1 MQLKINYKKILV
13 TVLWIIAISGLMASL
28 AFVSKKETVV
38 RSGKVN
44 VSVNAAGENEFIDED
59 DVKTFFAERNDALAN
74 TELKNIDINALEKAL
89 NSHPAV
95 ENADLSVAVNGD
107 IKIEVKQRTPLVRV
121 FNMSGESYYI
131 DTQSKLMPLSDKYTA
146 RVLVVNGH
154 VFEPYARR
162 YQFTVKEIGDN
173 KIFKE
178 VSMLDD
184 IYEMATYISND
195 SLLSGLIH
203 QLSINADKEFE
214 MYPSIGDHRIIFG
227 AAVDIA
233 EKFEKLK
240 VFYKEGL
247 NKTDNWNKYSI
258 VSLKYKNQVVC
269 TKK

>member
-1 MQLKINYKKILV
+1 M
-13 TVLWIIAISGLMASL
+13 
-28 AFVSKKETVV
+28 
-38 RSGKVN
+38 
-44 VSVNAAGENEFIDED
+44 
-59 DVKTFFAERNDALAN
+59 FFSERNDALDN
-74 TELKNIDINALEKAL
+74 TELKNININALEKAL

-146 RVLVVNGH
+146 RVLVVNGNI
-154 VFEPYARR
+154 FEPYSRR
-162 YQFTVKEIGDN
+162 YRFTVKEIADN
-173 KIFKE
+173 KIFRE

-184 IYEMATYISND
+184 IYKMAEYISND
-195 SLLSGLIH
+195 TLLNGLIH
-203 QLSINADKEFE
+203 QLSINSDKEFE
-214 MYPSIGDHRIIFG
+214 MYPAIGNHKIIFG
-227 AAVDIA
+227 GAVDIA

-247 NKTDNWNKYSI
+247 NKTDNWNKYAI
-258 VSLKYKNQVVC
+258 VNLKYKNQVVC